1 MREQFIDWAPKGAT
15 SDMVAKADEICRE
28 WGRQGYDL
36 TLRQLYYQFV
46 ARDLIPNTFQSYK
59 RLGGIVDQARL
70 AGLLDWSYIVDR
82 TRNVYS
88 TDGMDTTPEDAIRA
102 TAGGYRLPRWDDGQP
117 CHVEVWV
124 EKDALSG
131 IVQGAAREVRIP
143 YFACRGYVSQSEM
156 YASGKRFG
164 RWAHR
169 GKDVHIF
176 HLGDHDPSGIDMSRD
191 IEERLTMFAGG
202 RKVHVHRIAL
212 NMDQVRQYDPPP
224 NYAKVTD
231 SRFEAYQALYGDDSW
246 ELDALDPTVL
256 HDLIVTSVREHIDPN
271 AWAAVD
277 ARERT
282 DRTLLEG
289 VSRHWDRVVD
299 YVTDLEER
307 L

>member
-1 MREQFIDWAPKGAT
+1 MKEQFIDWAPKGVT
-15 SDMVAKADEICRE
+15 LDMVVKAEEICLE

-82 TRNVYS
+82 TRNVYG
-88 TDGMDTTPEDAIRA
+88 TDGMDTTPENAIES
-102 TAGGYRLPRWDDGQP
+102 TAGGYQLPRWDDGQP

-164 RWAHR
+164 RWVRR
-169 GKDVHIF
+169 GKDVHVF

-191 IEERLTMFAGG
+191 IESRLTMFAGG
-202 RKVHVHRIAL
+202 RKIHVHRIAL

-231 SRFEAYQALYGDDSW
+231 SRFEGYQALYGDDSW

-256 HDLIVTSVREHIDPN
+256 HDLIVKSVREHIDPD
-271 AWAAVD
+271 AWAVVD
-277 ARERT
+277 AKEAQ
-282 DRTLLEG
+282 DRALLEG
-289 VSRHWDRVVD
+289 VSRRWSQIVD
-299 YVTDLEER
+299 YVTDLEEGY
-307 L
+307 